1 MNFRNKKIF
10 SLFLSLALVI
20 GVVIGSA
27 PMAAFAEEA
36 DVKQITIVHVND
48 VHGRVELDDYEG
60 AIGFGR
66 LKTKVEELR
75 KENPNL
81 LLVNAGDTLHG
92 TTLVNVTQGE
102 TMVDLMGE
110 VGFDVMVPG
119 NHDFNYG
126 YERLIQLKER
136 AKFPIIGANIVK
148 EADGSSDFEPYIIKE
163 LENGLKVGIFGIG
176 TEETKYKSHPDN
188 TKGIKFEN
196 PVEVSKK
203 IVEELKEKEVDF
215 IIALVHLGIEGTL
228 ETTSKEIAENVK
240 GIDLIID
247 GHSHEML
254 NEVFGDALL
263 VQADSYT
270 KNIGVVNV
278 EIEDGKVA
286 KKEASLISYEEAKDY
301 TPDEAIEKAIE
312 EIKEINKPIID
323 VVVGKAKVDLLG
335 ERADVRTGETNLG
348 NLITDVMLKST
359 GADIAITNGG
369 GIRASIS
376 AGDVKVNDILTSF
389 PFTNTLAVIEVTG
402 AEVLQALERGV
413 DTYPEAAG
421 HFPHVSGMTYKFDP
435 SKEVGSRVSEVLIKG
450 EALDPD
456 KTYKLVTNDFMASG
470 GDGYTMF
477 EGKPFVAEGGLLSD
491 VLIDYFK
498 EVGEVEPAVEGRV
511 AVVEVEAPVEKPVEE
526 AKEYKVKSGDV
537 LWKIGKMFGKTWEE
551 LAEFNKL
558 KNPHLI
564 FPGQIIRVPN

>member
-1 MNFRNKKIF
+1 
-10 SLFLSLALVI
+10 
-20 GVVIGSA
+20 
-27 PMAAFAEEA
+27 
-36 DVKQITIVHVND
+36 
-48 VHGRVELDDYEG
+48 
-60 AIGFGR
+60 
-66 LKTKVEELR
+66 
-75 KENPNL
+75 
-81 LLVNAGDTLHG
+81 
-92 TTLVNVTQGE
+92 
-102 TMVDLMGE
+102 
-110 VGFDVMVPG
+110 
-119 NHDFNYG
+119 
-126 YERLIQLKER
+126 
-136 AKFPIIGANIVK
+136 
-148 EADGSSDFEPYIIKE
+148 
-163 LENGLKVGIFGIG
+163 
-176 TEETKYKSHPDN
+176 
-188 TKGIKFEN
+188 
-196 PVEVSKK
+196 
-203 IVEELKEKEVDF
+203 
-215 IIALVHLGIEGTL
+215 
-228 ETTSKEIAENVK
+228 
-240 GIDLIID
+240 
-247 GHSHEML
+247 
-254 NEVFGDALL
+254 
-263 VQADSYT
+263 
-270 KNIGVVNV
+270 
-278 EIEDGKVA
+278 
-286 KKEASLISYEEAKDY
+286 
-301 TPDEAIEKAIE
+301 
-312 EIKEINKPIID
+312 
-323 VVVGKAKVDLLG
+323 
-335 ERADVRTGETNLG
+335 
-348 NLITDVMLKST
+348 MLKST